1 MQNLETDILIVG
13 TGLAGLSLAK
23 YLSEQNPNLQITL
36 LSKTSIDECN
46 TYYAQGGIAVVHDF
60 IKDSYQQ
67 HIQDTL
73 LAGKGL
79 CDKKVVEHVI
89 TEAPARL
96 KELIQWGVELDKNN
110 SGELDLGLE
119 GGHSQNRIVH
129 HKDKTGLEI
138 ETKLIQVVQNL
149 PNVTI
154 KTSFFAIDVL
164 LDNPKCIG
172 IIGFDEKSEVTSIV
186 AKATVLATG
195 GSGQVFGVT
204 SNPFV
209 STGDGVAMAY
219 RAGAKLEKMKYIQF
233 HPTAL
238 YEPNKS
244 QAFLIPKRF
253 EVLVR
258 IF

>member
-73 LAGKGL
+73 LAGKGI

-96 KELIQWGVELDKNN
+96 QELIQWGVELDKNN
-110 SGELDLGLE
+110 SGELDL
-119 GGHSQNRIVH
+119 
-129 HKDKTGLEI
+129 
-138 ETKLIQVVQNL
+138 
-149 PNVTI
+149 
-154 KTSFFAIDVL
+154 
-164 LDNPKCIG
+164 
-172 IIGFDEKSEVTSIV
+172 
-186 AKATVLATG
+186 
-195 GSGQVFGVT
+195 
-204 SNPFV
+204 
-209 STGDGVAMAY
+209 
-219 RAGAKLEKMKYIQF
+219 
-233 HPTAL
+233 
-238 YEPNKS
+238 
-244 QAFLIPKRF
+244 
-253 EVLVR
+253 
-258 IF
+258 